1 MPLVTCPKC
10 RIEQIAPKELVGL
23 NWDCPKCGHEFRI
36 GADKRAG
43 SKGFKPSVPLMIG
56 AGVVSLPLFTCC
68 GLGAL
73 VMVIGGSN
81 RDNGGFRLTA
91 SSDAVALS
99 SNKWFDGAPVDR
111 VESLLNEMMRRGSG
125 MIFVNRQGQYVVV
138 EDIIDGVHPVQLYIL
153 AENGSKELER
163 LPGDRKVI
171 ILEVG
176 DGRRLNSTEAR
187 LLAEDFLRRP
197 SRDELTGKAKKQM
210 DDIIKLGEP

>member
-10 RIEQIAPKELVGL
+10 RTEQIAPKELVGL
-23 NWDCPKCGHEFRI
+23 TWDCPKCGHEFRI

-43 SKGFKPSVPLMIG
+43 SKGFKPSVPLLIG
-56 AGVVSLPLFTCC
+56 AGVVSLSLFTCC

-91 SSDAVALS
+91 SSDAVTLA

-111 VESLLNEMMRRGSG
+111 IDSLLNEMMRRGSCV
-125 MIFVNRQGQYVVV
+125 IFVNRKGQYVVV
-138 EDIIDGVHPVQLYIL
+138 EDIEQVEMHV
-153 AENGSKELER
+153 KEIKA
-163 LPGDRKVI
+163 LPGDLKI
-171 ILEVG
+171 ILVDIG
-176 DGRRLNSTEAR
+176 DGKRLSSTEAR
-187 LLAEDFLRRP
+187 LVAEDAFRLP
-197 SRDELTGKAKKQM
+197 SREVLRGKTKKQM